1 MQYLLNIAQYPR
13 PEKPRPP
20 LLLDAPDHAAILAK
34 ADEIAQQIREGG
46 AEKVQVQVRQ
56 AVNLVLVGHVGDE
69 A

>member
-1 MQYLLNIAQYPR
+1 MQYLLNVAQYPR

-20 LLLDAPDHAAILAK
+20 LLLDAPDHEAILAK
-34 ADEIAQQIREGG
+34 ADALARQIRDAG
-46 AEKVQVQVRQ
+46 AEKVQVQVRL